1 MNLNVAVQMDPIARI
16 NIRGDSTFALLLE
29 AQKRGHSLS
38 YYTPDQ
44 LSLRGEEL
52 IAPVQKLTVRDEVG
66 DHFTLGEAKREPL
79 TNFDVILLRQDPPF
93 DLAYITSTHFLER
106 IHPKTLV
113 VNNPAS
119 VRNAPEKL
127 FVMDFPHLMPPTLI
141 SRDLDEI
148 NSFRDQHGA
157 VVMKPLHGHGG
168 AAVFRVMPQDMNFG
182 SLFDMFS
189 VTFREPWVIQRFL
202 PEVKH
207 GDKRIILVDGEFAG
221 AVNRV
226 PAPDDLRSNMV
237 RGGRRAGHGTLS
249 ARARNLR
256 HAGSGAARARA
267 AVRRHRRD
275 RRQPHRDQRD
285 VTDGHSRDCPA
296 RRAGRRWN
304 DLGHHREEAR
314 RKIIP
319 SRPVGHLIRSAR
331 PHAT

>member
-1 MNLNVAVQMDPIARI
+1 MKLNVAVQMDPIARI

-29 AQKRGHSLS
+29 AQKRGHKLS
-38 YYTPDQ
+38 YYTPDK

-52 IAPVQKLTVRDEVG
+52 VAPVQTLSVRDQVG
-66 DHFTLGEAKREPL
+66 DHFTLQEPKRVPL
-79 TNFDVILLRQDPPF
+79 AQFDVILLRQDPPF

-106 IHPKTLV
+106 LHPKTLV

-119 VRNAPEKL
+119 VRNAPEKI
-127 FVMDFPHLMPPTLI
+127 FVMDFPDLMPPTLI

-148 NSFRDQHGA
+148 NSFRNEHGA

-168 AAVFRVMPQDMNFG
+168 AAVFRILPQDMNFG

-226 PAPDDLRSNMV
+226 PAADDLRSNMV
-237 RGGRRAGHGTLS
+237 RGGAAQATELSDREREICARLAPKLRERGLLFVGIDVIDGDLTEINVTSPTGIRAIAKLGGPDVAAMIWDTIEKK
-249 ARARNLR
+249 RA
-256 HAGSGAARARA
+256 
-267 AVRRHRRD
+267 
-275 RRQPHRDQRD
+275 
-285 VTDGHSRDCPA
+285 
-296 RRAGRRWN
+296 
-304 DLGHHREEAR
+304 
-314 RKIIP
+314 
-319 SRPVGHLIRSAR
+319 
-331 PHAT
+331 